1 MFFSSFSIPSIGCV
15 RVPTA
20 TPFSQRL
27 LRAKLRQRPKE
38 TAVGK
43 CWLRCHSVS
52 DFSWFFNPWKMVWI
66 TVPTVTDHSPWIE
79 KSWKNTSHI
88 CAHGRTCK
96 LYQSWRLIKFSLFS
110 ASESVLPVSS
120 HWGKAL
126 SENIALNIC
135 THCELM
141 TSFCHCELFFSMS
154 SSQSCWGS
162 GALTTKCC
170 LGASSIPIPAT
181 HMLSHFIQKDLWK
194 HTTLIVDKSHW
205 HWQVWDGMSMKT
217 YETHIAPL
225 LTHCFTA
232 PMVQW
237 HSFWSVSNAGAAGHR
252 AHDTTWCGV
261 QVFDGCHVAVKYVL
275 VAGVVYA

>member
-1 MFFSSFSIPSIGCV
+1 MFFSSFSIASIGCV

-27 LRAKLRQRPKE
+27 LRAKLRHRPKE

-52 DFSWFFNPWKMVWI
+52 DFSIHGEWSESQFQQYSN
-66 TVPTVTDHSPWIE
+66 
-79 KSWKNTSHI
+79 I

-181 HMLSHFIQKDLWK
+181 HMLSHFR
-194 HTTLIVDKSHW
+194 
-205 HWQVWDGMSMKT
+205 KT
-217 YETHIAPL
+217 YENTQL
-225 LTHCFTA
+225 
-232 PMVQW
+232 W
-237 HSFWSVSNAGAAGHR
+237 
-252 AHDTTWCGV
+252 
-261 QVFDGCHVAVKYVL
+261 
-275 VAGVVYA
+275 

>member
-1 MFFSSFSIPSIGCV
+1 MFFSSFSIASIGCV

-27 LRAKLRQRPKE
+27 LRAKLRHRPKE

-52 DFSWFFNPWKMVWI
+52 DFSIHGEWSESQFQQYSN
-66 TVPTVTDHSPWIE
+66 
-79 KSWKNTSHI
+79 I

-141 TSFCHCELFFSMS
+141 TSFCHS
-154 SSQSCWGS
+154 SACHLLKVAEGLALWPRSVVWGQAAYRYRPPTCRHIS
-162 GALTTKCC
+162 ERL
-170 LGASSIPIPAT
+170 
-181 HMLSHFIQKDLWK
+181 
-194 HTTLIVDKSHW
+194 
-205 HWQVWDGMSMKT
+205 MKT
-217 YETHIAPL
+217 H
-225 LTHCFTA
+225 
-232 PMVQW
+232 
-237 HSFWSVSNAGAAGHR
+237 N
-252 AHDTTWCGV
+252 
-261 QVFDGCHVAVKYVL
+261 FDSW
-275 VAGVVYA
+275 